1 MLWAFLLAV
10 LYLHTVNWLTE
21 SHRHVRYRGS
31 MLRGDASRKPEMK
44 QHLYLVPRSHTKGVQ
59 SMETQCADGHQDDT
73 THPIPP
79 LHQSP
84 LAVPSTK
91 KNPSG
96 KIIIALVIGL
106 AIGAFFYF
114 DLGRFLSLD
123 ALKDNR
129 DHLLA
134 FTEDNYVAAVGIF
147 ILAYAIVTGLSLPG
161 AVILTLAGGFAFG
174 AVWGTLFV
182 NLGATTGA
190 TLAFLTARYLL
201 RDTVERKFGASLR
214 PVQEGFAKNAF
225 SYLLTLR
232 LIPLFPFFVVNLVSG
247 LTRVSAGTYIG
258 ATALGI
264 IPGSFVYAY
273 AGRQLGTIN
282 SLKEIASPNVI
293 GAFVLLGLLALV
305 PIVYKRFAANKPAAE
320 NT

>member
-1 MLWAFLLAV
+1 M
-10 LYLHTVNWLTE
+10 
-21 SHRHVRYRGS
+21 
-31 MLRGDASRKPEMK
+31 D
-44 QHLYLVPRSHTKGVQ
+44 
-59 SMETQCADGHQDDT
+59 TQYADGHQDDT
-73 THPIPP
+73 PHPIAPVP
-79 LHQSP
+79 QSTSP
-84 LAVPSTK
+84 VPSAK
-91 KNPSG
+91 EHPSG
-96 KIIIALVIGL
+96 KIIIALMIGL

-114 DLGRFLSLD
+114 DLGQFLSLA

-134 FTEDNYVAAVGIF
+134 FTNANYVAAVGLF
-147 ILAYAIVTGLSLPG
+147 IVAYAIVTGLSLPG
-161 AVILTLAGGFAFG
+161 AVILTLAGGFMFG
-174 AVWGTLFV
+174 AVLGTLFV

-214 PVQEGFAKNAF
+214 PFQQGFAKNAF

-247 LTRVSAGTYIG
+247 LTRVRAGTYIG

-293 GAFVLLGLLALV
+293 GAFILLGLLAFV
-305 PIVYKRFAANKPAAE
+305 PVLYKRFAAKPVS
-320 NT
+320 